1 MASPPFNTS
10 YSRQLA
16 LWVLRAFSPSLARDL
31 FIRHLNCADQDIA
44 IFLGLPPEPDADNIS
59 AIHRQLGA
67 MLAGME
73 KTPAAVGLPVHA
85 IRNFAELGHL
95 FVLFLSPHAHAPGV
109 GRAPTWCRGESCVR
123 MS

>member
-1 MASPPFNTS
+1 MASHPFNTS

-31 FIRHLNCADQDIA
+31 FIRHLNCADQDNA

-59 AIHRQLGA
+59 AIYRLLGA

-85 IRNFAELGHL
+85 IRNFAELGHIFKL
-95 FVLFLSPHAHAPGV
+95 NPTEIAVLQFLACTVSNLSSLTRNA
-109 GRAPTWCRGESCVR
+109 
-123 MS
+123 